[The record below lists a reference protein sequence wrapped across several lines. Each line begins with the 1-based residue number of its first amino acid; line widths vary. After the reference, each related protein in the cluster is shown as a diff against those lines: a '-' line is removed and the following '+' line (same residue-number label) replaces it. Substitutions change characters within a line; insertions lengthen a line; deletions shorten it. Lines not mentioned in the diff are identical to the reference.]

1 MWAVARSCA
10 MAVGLEA
17 TVGVRAR
24 TGAVAAVTRAFSS
37 SSSAG
42 APAAIEEDP
51 ELLAAVQEQASR
63 FAAEQLQPNAAKW
76 DEEKHFPVDTFRE
89 AAALGFGALYCT
101 EDVGGTGLGRAAS
114 ASVFEALAYHDV
126 SFATYL
132 TIHNMNCWIL
142 STFANQALRDRLM
155 PDMVTMNKLSS
166 YCLTEPGSGSD
177 AAALRTTARRDGGDF
192 VLNGSKA
199 FISGAGSSDVY
210 LVMARVTDA
219 AGSGGSGSQG
229 ITCFAV
235 EKGMP
240 GLSFGKNEDKL
251 GWCSQPTRSVIMED
265 VRVPAENIVG
275 KEGEGFKVAM
285 RALDGG
291 RINIATC
298 SVGGAAFCVDAA
310 LQYCKERQQFG
321 RSIADFQ
328 YSQFKL
334 ADMATSVQAS
344 RLMVQRAARSFDE
357 GLSSTT
363 VDAAMAKRF
372 ATDTCY
378 NVANDALQ
386 MFGGYGYLKDYP
398 VERYVRDLRVHTILE
413 GTNEI
418 MRLITWRALSQRA

>member
-1 MWAVARSCA
+1 MPSTDDGDCSS
-10 MAVGLEA
+10 
-17 TVGVRAR
+17 
-24 TGAVAAVTRAFSS
+24 TRR
-37 SSSAG
+37 
-42 APAAIEEDP
+42 
-51 ELLAAVQEQASR
+51 Q
-63 FAAEQLQPNAAKW
+63 
-76 DEEKHFPVDTFRE
+76 
-89 AAALGFGALYCT
+89 
-101 EDVGGTGLGRAAS
+101 RAAT
-114 ASVFEALAYHDV
+114 L
-126 SFATYL
+126 L
-132 TIHNMNCWIL
+132 
-142 STFANQALRDRLM
+142 QARHRGQ
-155 PDMVTMNKLSS
+155 K
-166 YCLTEPGSGSD
+166 GRSD

-199 FISGAGSSDVY
+199 FISGADASDVY
-210 LVMARVTDA
+210 LVMARVTDG
-219 AGSGGSGSQG
+219 AGAGSQG
-229 ITCFAV
+229 ITCFAL

-275 KEGEGFKVAM
+275 EVGEGFKVAM

-298 SVGGAAFCVDAA
+298 SVGGAAFCTDAA

-328 YSQFKL
+328 HSQFKL

-357 GLSSTT
+357 GLASTT

-378 NVANDALQ
+378 AVANDALQ
-386 MFGGYGYLKDYP
+386 MFGGYGYLRDYP
-398 VERYVRDLRVHTILE
+398 VERYVSDLRVHSILE
-413 GTNEI
+413 GTYEI
-418 MRLITWRALSQRA
+418 MRLITWRALNQRS